1 MLKLPSYL
9 KFFVILFGLIMMF
22 FVLIIGRSFIIP
34 VLTAFIFALILQ
46 PVCRFLEKWKVPRG
60 LSAMLSIILIFVV
73 LFFTFYFISIQV
85 GSISRD
91 LTAIGTKFQGFIDEA
106 NQWLSDNLD
115 IAEGQQSAYFKE
127 SIADFVQ
134 NSSSILTNTLS
145 ATADFFTSLVLIFI
159 SLFFLLYYRSF
170 FVEFLYRLVPSAN
183 HHQLK
188 TIIQNGSSVVRA
200 YVIGLFTV
208 ILILAVLNTT
218 GLMLIGIEHAMFF
231 GVLAA
236 MLTVIPYFGV
246 FIGSILPILFA
257 FLTKDS
263 LWYPVGVAIM
273 FWAVQFL
280 EGNFITPNIVGNK
293 VSLNPFVVILALFI
307 GGMVWGAIGMVLAI
321 PIVAMLKVIF
331 DSVDSLKPFGFL
343 MGYPPHE
350 SGEGE
355 PPAKERKEKHAPS
368 REKANA

>member
-1 MLKLPSYL
+1 MLKLPPYL

-34 VLTAFIFALILQ
+34 VLTAFIFAIILQ
-46 PVCRFLEKWKVPRG
+46 PVCSFLEKWKVPRG
-60 LSAMLSIILIFVV
+60 LSSILSIILIFIV

-91 LTAIGTKFQGFIDEA
+91 LTAIGSRFQGFVDEI
-106 NQWLSDNLD
+106 NSWLSENLN
-115 IAEGQQSAYFKE
+115 IAEGQQTEYFKN

-134 NSSSILTNTLS
+134 SSSSILTNTLS

-170 FVEFLYRLVPSAN
+170 FVEFLYRLVSDSE
-183 HHQLK
+183 HDKLS
-188 TIIQNGSSVVRA
+188 TIIKNGTSVVRA

-208 ILILAVLNTT
+208 ILILTILNTT

-263 LWYPVGVAIM
+263 LWYPLGVAIM
-273 FWAVQFL
+273 FWVVQFL

-293 VSLNPFVVILALFI
+293 VSLNPFVVILALFV

-331 DSVDSLKPFGFL
+331 DSVDTLKPFGFL
-343 MGYPPHE
+343 MGYPPNE
-350 SGEGE
+350 SGKDQ
-355 PPAKERKEKHAPS
+355 PPENNLEKTSSRK
-368 REKANA
+368 KARA